1 MSIIQ
6 LVYEVHIG
14 VCREQIFINYVWY
27 WFSWDVFIEE
37 RVQGTT
43 EVWINLMEI
52 NKELLNCVQLYCCT
66 TVIKLFIV
74 VKFTHLTYLST
85 RRINTSVCVSLFY
98 VCLCV
103 CLSISLS
110 VCVCVCAKGRRG
122 KRRWLN
128 TEAIEVASLWTWKFL
143 WCLSWWELL
152 VFELVCFVR
161 GILFVNFS
169 RIQTNENG
177 CEIKVPKKTK

>member
-27 WFSWDVFIEE
+27 WFSWDIFIEE

-52 NKELLNCVQLYCCT
+52 NKQLLNCVQLYCCT
-66 TVIKLFIV
+66 TVKKLFIV

-85 RRINTSVCVSLFY
+85 KRIDTSVCVSILCVSVCLS
-98 VCLCV
+98 VCLCLCLSV
-103 CLSISLS
+103 CLSLS
-110 VCVCVCAKGRRG
+110 FMLAVQDRSSQSVAPAAVCVTLQERR
-122 KRRWLN
+122 L
-128 TEAIEVASLWTWKFL
+128 SLWFISTSELFL
-143 WCLSWWELL
+143 LQLGVCSWS
-152 VFELVCFVR
+152 F
-161 GILFVNFS
+161 
-169 RIQTNENG
+169 
-177 CEIKVPKKTK
+177 IKATEE